1 MATHDYNIANQ
12 SFPATRSDINNA
24 LAAIQ
29 SSNSA
34 ATAPSGTGST
44 VAGELFYNTTDN
56 KLQIATDANGT
67 FVDVA
72 LDSSGDL
79 AVTGA
84 LDVTGVATFTAEAVF
99 NGGFALGDSDKITL
113 GAGDDLEIYHD
124 GSNSFIND
132 AGTGTLQ
139 LQVGGTT
146 KLEVTSTGISLDD
159 NVKALFGT
167 GDDLEIY
174 HDGSNS
180 YISDTGTGDLYVS
193 AASAIFTNTSAS
205 ARVRL
210 LSANT
215 AYGRLEFGD
224 TDNSSIG
231 KIEYSHPDNYFDY
244 KVNDS
249 VRFRMEGDG
258 DFHSDG
264 DVIAYSTTVSDER
277 LKTGIHTIQD
287 ALDKV
292 YSLKGVEFT
301 YKTDGRRSAGLIA
314 QDVEKVL
321 PSAVSEKELPLKV
334 DDGNEYKVLQYD
346 QTIGLL
352 VEAVKELKDL
362 VDEQAQEIELLK
374 KG

>member
-1 MATHDYNIANQ
+1 MATHDYSIANQ

-79 AVTGA
+79 AVTGD
-84 LDVTGVATFTAEAVF
+84 LSVTGAGTFTAEATF
-99 NGGFALGDSDKITL
+99 NGGIALGDNDIATF
-113 GAGDDLEIYHD
+113 GAGDDL
-124 GSNSFIND
+124 
-132 AGTGTLQ
+132 Q
-139 LQVGGTT
+139 
-146 KLEVTSTGISLDD
+146 
-159 NVKALFGT
+159 
-167 GDDLEIY
+167 IY

-180 YISDTGTGDLYVS
+180 YILDTGTGSLNIRGTNLLLQAFNGETYINCTENGAVDLRYDNSVKLATTSGGVS
-193 AASAIFTNTSAS
+193 ITGDITISAGAHVGDANDYITWSNNAHM
-205 ARVRL
+205 ACVVNGGERVR
-210 LSANT
+210 
-215 AYGRLEFGD
+215 
-224 TDNSSIG
+224 
-231 KIEYSHPDNYFDY
+231 IEA
-244 KVNDS
+244 
-249 VRFRMEGDG
+249 DG
-258 DFHSDG
+258 DLHADG
-264 DVIAYSTTVSDER
+264 DVIAYSTTISDER

-301 YKTDGRRSAGLIA
+301 YKADGKRSAGLIA

-334 DDGNEYKVLQYD
+334 DDGNLYKTLQYD

>member
-1 MATHDYNIANQ
+1 MATHDYSIANQ

-44 VAGELFYNTTDN
+44 VAGELFYNTTSN

-72 LDSSGDL
+72 LDSSGNQT
-79 AVTGA
+79 VTGT
-84 LDVTGVATFTAEAVF
+84 LNVTGVATFTAEAVF

-113 GAGDDLEIYHD
+113 GAGDDLEIYHN
-124 GSNSFIND
+124 GSNSLIND

-146 KLEVTSTGISLDD
+146 KVDVQSSAVYLSSGKYGLDSGDYISHTADTQMD
-159 NVKALFGT
+159 VYIN
-167 GDDLEIY
+167 
-174 HDGSNS
+174 GSN
-180 YISDTGTGDLYVS
+180 
-193 AASAIFTNTSAS
+193 
-205 ARVRL
+205 
-210 LSANT
+210 
-215 AYGRLEFGD
+215 EF
-224 TDNSSIG
+224 
-231 KIEYSHPDNYFDY
+231 
-244 KVNDS
+244 
-249 VRFRMEGDG
+249 RFEADG
-258 DFHSDG
+258 DFHADG
-264 DVIAYSTTVSDER
+264 DLVAYSNTISDER

-287 ALDKV
+287 ALAKV
-292 YSLKGVEFT
+292 YSLNGVEFT
-301 YKTDGRRSAGLIA
+301 YKTDGKRSAGLIA

-334 DDGNEYKVLQYD
+334 DDGNLYKTLQYD

>member
-1 MATHDYNIANQ
+1 MATHDYSIANQ

-44 VAGELFYNTTDN
+44 VAGELFYNTTAN

-72 LDSSGDL
+72 LDSSGNL
-79 AVTGA
+79 AVTGT
-84 LDVTGVATFTAEAVF
+84 LGVTGAATFTAEATF
-99 NGGFALGDSDKITL
+99 NGGIAFGDSDKATF
-113 GAGDDLEIYHD
+113 GAGDDLQIYHD
-124 GSNSFIND
+124 GSHSYIKD
-132 AGTGTLQ
+132 AGTGDLIIGADSFYVNNAAFTENKISAVSNGAVTLYYDN
-139 LQVGGTT
+139 VE
-146 KLEVTSTGISLDD
+146 KLATTSTG
-159 NVKALFGT
+159 VTVT
-167 GDDLEIY
+167 GDVTSSTGKFLR
-174 HDGSNS
+174 GSAD
-180 YISDTGTGDLYVS
+180 YIQVNASNIDFVVDASTRVRIENDGDLH
-193 AASAIFTNTSAS
+193 A
-205 ARVRL
+205 
-210 LSANT
+210 
-215 AYGRLEFGD
+215 
-224 TDNSSIG
+224 
-231 KIEYSHPDNYFDY
+231 
-244 KVNDS
+244 
-249 VRFRMEGDG
+249 
-258 DFHSDG
+258 DG
-264 DVIAYSTTVSDER
+264 DVIAYSTTISDER

-301 YKTDGRRSAGLIA
+301 YKADGKRSAGLIA

-334 DDGNEYKVLQYD
+334 DDGNLYKTLQYD